1 LNGRPQRFPAAGR
14 VESDRAENI
23 PLDPLTER
31 YYYLMDNPESTF
43 GGSGRI
49 KGWMKT
55 F

>member
-1 LNGRPQRFPAAGR
+1 LGQRFPAAGR
-14 VESDRAENI
+14 VPSDSAENI
-23 PLDPLTER
+23 PLDPLAER
-31 YYYLMDNPESTF
+31 YYYPFGHSESTF